1 VKPGNSRFSECDE
14 FILLTSQTL
23 TRSVLLL
30 AACLISAPALSLGG
44 DAASE
49 AGGRLEGRTVMVLG
63 SRGSVCSGTVV
74 SPTIILTAGHC
85 VSGSGQYAIAYKEA
99 GGSPTLQEVRQV
111 ARHPEFK
118 PGTKVSI
125 DMALVRLKLPLPSR
139 FSAVALDA
147 DADDDGVGSRM
158 TLAGFGLARE
168 GDEKSAGTLRSATV
182 TVLPRFYPRYFRL
195 GLSGGGISVC
205 KGDSGGPVFSDGLT
219 GITLSGVIY
228 ASERQRG
235 GRQCGDVAQAVRIAP
250 QRAWIDRVM
259 AQWAQ

>member
-1 VKPGNSRFSECDE
+1 MVPTNQTLARTAAIIAAF
-14 FILLTSQTL
+14 LLTS
-23 TRSVLLL
+23 
-30 AACLISAPALSLGG
+30 PALALGG
-44 DAASE
+44 DAASD
-49 AGGRLEGRTVMVLG
+49 AGSRLESRTVMVLG

-74 SPTIILTAGHC
+74 APTIILTAGHC
-85 VSGSGQYAIAYKEA
+85 VSGSGQYAIAYKET

-118 PGTKVSI
+118 AGTRVSI

-139 FSAVALDA
+139 FLPVALDA
-147 DADDDGVGSRM
+147 NADDDGVGSRM
-158 TLAGFGLARE
+158 TIAGFGLARD

-205 KGDSGGPVFSDGLT
+205 KGDSGGPVFSDGFTGATLT
-219 GITLSGVIY
+219 GVIY

-250 QRAWIDRVM
+250 QRGWIDRIM
-259 AQWAQ
+259 AQWVQ

>member
-1 VKPGNSRFSECDE
+1 MVP
-14 FILLTSQTL
+14 TSLTL
-23 TRSVLLL
+23 TRAAAIL
-30 AACLISAPALSLGG
+30 AACLLTSPAWALGG

-49 AGGRLEGRTVMVLG
+49 AGSRLESRTVMVLG

-74 SPTIILTAGHC
+74 APTIILTASHC

-118 PGTKVSI
+118 AGTRVSI

-139 FSAVALDA
+139 FSPVALDA

-158 TLAGFGLARE
+158 TIAGFGLARD

-195 GLSGGGISVC
+195 GLSGGGISIC
-205 KGDSGGPVFSDGLT
+205 KGDSGGPVLSDGFTGATLT
-219 GITLSGVIY
+219 GVIY

-250 QRAWIDRVM
+250 QRGWIDRIM

>member
-1 VKPGNSRFSECDE
+1 LRPSQ
-14 FILLTSQTL
+14 ILI
-23 TRSVLLL
+23 RSVVVLTASL
-30 AACLISAPALSLGG
+30 AAAPALALGG

-49 AGGRLEGRTVMVLG
+49 AGNRLESRTVMVLG

-74 SPTIILTAGHC
+74 APTIILTASHC
-85 VSGSGQYAIAYKEA
+85 VSGSGQYAIAYKET

-118 PGTKVSI
+118 SGTRVSI
-125 DMALVRLKLPLPSR
+125 DLALVRLKLPLPSR
-139 FSAVALDA
+139 FLPVSLDS

-158 TLAGFGLARE
+158 TIAGFGLARD

-195 GLSGGGISVC
+195 GLSGGGISIC
-205 KGDSGGPVFSDGLT
+205 KGDSGGPVFSDGFAGPTLT
-219 GITLSGVIY
+219 GVIY

-250 QRAWIDRVM
+250 QRAWIDRIM
-259 AQWAQ
+259 TQWAQ